1 MPSSFIL
8 KGDICHSQSPTAL
21 HTVPAGSLVC
31 VNGLCQGVFERLPER
46 FAQLPRIDH
55 TGKLILPGL
64 VDLHTHAP
72 QYAFRALGMDAPLLE
87 WLNTHTFPEEAKYA
101 DPDYA
106 EKAYAQLIHD
116 LRKGPNTRVCLFATI
131 HRQTTIRLMEM
142 LEDSG
147 LVAMTGKVNMDRNAP
162 PDLCETSADAAIADT
177 LRWLDEIDARFA
189 NVSPILTPRFI
200 PSCSDELLRR
210 LAAVRRERNLPVQ
223 SHLSENPDEVAW
235 VANLHPDSANYGD
248 AYARFDLFGGDA
260 PTVMAHCVWSGA
272 EETDLMRQRG
282 VVVAHCPQSNANLAS
297 GIAPARRFLDR
308 GLRVG
313 LGSDM
318 AGGCHSSIFRA
329 MADAIQAS
337 KLRWR
342 LCGGDERPLTV
353 EEAFWLGTAGGGAF
367 FGKVGLFREGYEL
380 DALVMDD
387 APLAA
392 PFAMTIPERLA
403 RAIYLSDDR
412 HIAEKYV
419 RGKRIR

>member
-46 FAQLPRIDH
+46 FAQLPLIDH

-87 WLNTHTFPEEAKYA
+87 WLNTRTFPEEAKYA

-116 LRKGPNTRVCLFATI
+116 VRKGPNTRVCLFATI

-177 LRWLDEIDARFA
+177 LRWL
-189 NVSPILTPRFI
+189 
-200 PSCSDELLRR
+200 
-210 LAAVRRERNLPVQ
+210 VR
-223 SHLSENPDEVAW
+223 
-235 VANLHPDSANYGD
+235 
-248 AYARFDLFGGDA
+248 
-260 PTVMAHCVWSGA
+260 
-272 EETDLMRQRG
+272 
-282 VVVAHCPQSNANLAS
+282 
-297 GIAPARRFLDR
+297 
-308 GLRVG
+308 
-313 LGSDM
+313 
-318 AGGCHSSIFRA
+318 
-329 MADAIQAS
+329 
-337 KLRWR
+337 
-342 LCGGDERPLTV
+342 
-353 EEAFWLGTAGGGAF
+353 
-367 FGKVGLFREGYEL
+367 
-380 DALVMDD
+380 
-387 APLAA
+387 
-392 PFAMTIPERLA
+392 
-403 RAIYLSDDR
+403 
-412 HIAEKYV
+412 
-419 RGKRIR
+419 